1 MAGGE
6 KSKQSRSG
14 RLAGHPLSAGANV
27 PLGVLSD
34 TWEPDNASQQPHA
47 TGHLSLSILQPDNHH
62 PFYSTNH
69 KYYID
74 VTDTLYML
82 VGGPW
87 QY

>member
-34 TWEPDNASQQPHA
+34 TWEPNNASQPHA
-47 TGHLSLSILQPDNHH
+47 TGCLVFLYYNLTIIILLNG
-62 PFYSTNH
+62 STILH
-69 KYYID
+69 
-74 VTDTLYML
+74 
-82 VGGPW
+82 
-87 QY
+87 